1 MLEAVPR
8 RFLSSD
14 FVLRSS
20 DRAIAMLDVSTWRE
34 RAEFELEG
42 VSHRVYREGFMSGA
56 FVLERA
62 GVIIARAIKP
72 SAFRSRFEL
81 DVNGRAITLRKLSA
95 FSRRFGIFA
104 HDRQVGEIR
113 RAGLFTRRVIIELPS
128 DWSPAIQLFV
138 FWLALVI
145 WNREARAAAG

>member
-1 MLEAVPR
+1 MLEAAPR
-8 RFLSSD
+8 HFFSSD

-20 DRAIAMLDVSTWRE
+20 DRDVALLDISSWRE

-42 VSHRVYREGFMSGA
+42 VSHRLYREGFMSGP

-62 GVIIARAIKP
+62 GVIIARALKP
-72 SAFRSRFEL
+72 SVFRARFEL
-81 DVNGRAITLRKLSA
+81 DIRGAPFTLRMTSA
-95 FSRRFGIFA
+95 FSRHFGIFA
-104 HDRQVGEIR
+104 NDRQVGAIR
-113 RAGLFTRRVIIELPS
+113 RAGLFTRRVVLELPP

-145 WNREARAAAG
+145 WNREARSAAS